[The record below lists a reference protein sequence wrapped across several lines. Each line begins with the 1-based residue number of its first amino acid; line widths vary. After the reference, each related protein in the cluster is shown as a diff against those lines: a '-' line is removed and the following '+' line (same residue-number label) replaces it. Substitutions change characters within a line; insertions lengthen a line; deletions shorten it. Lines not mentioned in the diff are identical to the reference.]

1 MIGMLGTEDMIVKVR
16 DPLLPRSRRIQV
28 SHCFADVL
36 RYAVPEER
44 WILIRQISGG
54 RISELPVHSDFLE
67 FVEQSI
73 SLSRI

>member
-28 SHCFADVL
+28 GHCFADVF

-44 WILIRQISGG
+44 GIFMVKSAGDVIRAAGSF
-54 RISELPVHSDFLE
+54 RSPR

>member
-28 SHCFADVL
+28 RHCCADVFCH
-36 RYAVPEER
+36 AVPEER
-44 WILIRQISGG
+44 GILIGQISGG
-54 RISELPVHSDFLE
+54 CVSELPVHSDLLE

-73 SLSRI
+73 SLSGI